1 MTANKTLRLL
11 KKMGDLMRQLANIK
25 ETLGKSEFFEDLSEW
40 GVVGIYYNCKIKN
53 GKLYTDKDELLS
65 DNGICMDEEIP
76 YFVNQ
81 YTGYCGDDFY
91 GTMFIRVGDL
101 NTFVAVAYEC

>member
-1 MTANKTLRLL
+1 MTTKKTLRLL
-11 KKMGDLMRQLANIK
+11 KKMGGLMQQLTNIK
-25 ETLGKSEFFEDLSEW
+25 ETLGKGEFFEDLSSW
-40 GVVGIYYNCKIKN
+40 DVVNIYYNCKIEN
-53 GKLYTDKDELLS
+53 GKLFTDKDELLS
-65 DNGICMDEEIP
+65 VDGRCMDEEIP

-81 YTGYCGDDFY
+81 HTGYCDDDFY

>member
-1 MTANKTLRLL
+1 MTTKKTLRLL
-11 KKMGDLMRQLANIK
+11 KKMGDLMQQLANIK
-25 ETLGKSEFFEDLSEW
+25 ETLGKSEFFEELSSW
-40 GVVGIYYNCKIKN
+40 GVVCIYYNCKIEN
-53 GKLYTDKDELLS
+53 GKLFTNKGELLS
-65 DNGICMDEEIP
+65 DDGRCMDEEIP

-81 YTGYCGDDFY
+81 HTGYCGDDYY

>member
-1 MTANKTLRLL
+1 MTTNKTLRLL
-11 KKMGDLMRQLANIK
+11 KKMGDLMQQLTNIK
-25 ETLGKSEFFEDLSEW
+25 ETLGKSEFFEDLSSW

-65 DNGICMDEEIP
+65 DDGRCMDEEIP

-81 YTGYCGDDFY
+81 YTGYCGDYFY